1 MTTHNFIAFL
11 ALTADLPTQ
20 YVLRLAHHP
29 SFKLSRCASDILGIM
44 FGEVEAHDDVDAWY
58 APRECHGV
66 VSRQAD
72 KDVRSAISKHGYT
85 PKSFVR
91 ELVERTSARWVDR
104 SGLGS
109 RVHEAVED
117 NHNHNHRAFA

>member
-1 MTTHNFIAFL
+1 MTSHDFVAFL

-29 SFKLSRCASDILGIM
+29 SYKLSRCASDILGVM
-44 FGEVEAHDDVDAWY
+44 HGEATAHEDVDAWY
-58 APRECHGV
+58 APRECHGI

-72 KDVRSAISKHGYT
+72 QEVRTVISKHGFT
-85 PKSFVR
+85 PKSFIR

-109 RVHEAVED
+109 RVYEAVED
-117 NHNHNHRAFA
+117 NHNHGNRALA